1 MCIYR
6 LLTGLP
12 ASTPAAL
19 KFILS
24 TAARVTLLK
33 MLTKSRCFLLK
44 ALDTLRVKPTSLPC
58 PIYRTFHKPTPS
70 YLSSFCSFCYSHT
83 GFVPDPWNCHAIF
96 LLRTLGCSFFY
107 MEFSCPGYFAQ
118 SAPSSKSPWASLVAQ
133 WWRIHRPVQ
142 ETWVQSLGQEIP

>member
-44 ALDTLRVKPTSLPC
+44 ALDTLRVKPTSLP
-58 PIYRTFHKPTPS
+58 
-70 YLSSFCSFCYSHT
+70 
-83 GFVPDPWNCHAIF
+83 
-96 LLRTLGCSFFY
+96 
-107 MEFSCPGYFAQ
+107 
-118 SAPSSKSPWASLVAQ
+118 
-133 WWRIHRPVQ
+133 
-142 ETWVQSLGQEIP
+142 